1 VITRVLEKLLRLDD
15 PVLRFASRYPDRAR
29 RLVVLEATGI
39 TLALVRRMHVL
50 CWSAVGIV
58 FVAMRSAN
66 RSAAP
71 AALAISSA
79 RP

>member
-1 VITRVLEKLLRLDD
+1 L
-15 PVLRFASRYPDRAR
+15 
-29 RLVVLEATGI
+29 
-39 TLALVRRMHVL
+39 L

-58 FVAMRSAN
+58 FVLTASIR

-71 AALAISSA
+71 AAVAISSA

>member
-1 VITRVLEKLLRLDD
+1 MRRPFVAGAALIGTALFSRKPGRLGG
-15 PVLRFASRYPDRAR
+15 PALRFAS
-29 RLVVLEATGI
+29 LI
-39 TLALVRRMHVL
+39 TLALVRRMPLL

-58 FVAMRSAN
+58 FVLMRSIR

-71 AALAISSA
+71 AAVAISSA